1 MQNIQTFLKTL
12 ISIPGLSGYES
23 SIRELIEKTWKPL
36 TDELEVSRMGSL
48 HALKRGSGKAPRPKI
63 LIAAHMDAIGLMV
76 TGINDGFLRLTNIG
90 GLDARVLPGQPV
102 LVHGRRNLPGV
113 IVQPPA
119 HLLPAEMRDGP
130 VPLQYLLVDTGLK
143 PRDVDRLV
151 QIGDIIS
158 FAQQPL
164 ELQGDTLAGHSL
176 DNRVSVAALTFCL
189 EELQT
194 RIHLWD
200 VWAVANTQEETTGG
214 GARTSAFQLHPEL
227 AVVIDTTWGRSPGVP
242 DHKTFPI
249 GKGPTL
255 GWGPDVHSGLH
266 KAFIEVA
273 DKMELPYAI
282 EIMPSHS
289 GTDAHVI
296 QVTSEGIPCMTV
308 LIPIRYMHTPVEVVS
323 MVDIKRAGSLIAEF
337 IAQLSTDFMQ
347 HLSLD

>member
-1 MQNIQTFLKTL
+1 
-12 ISIPGLSGYES
+12 
-23 SIRELIEKTWKPL
+23 
-36 TDELEVSRMGSL
+36 
-48 HALKRGSGKAPRPKI
+48 
-63 LIAAHMDAIGLMV
+63 
-76 TGINDGFLRLTNIG
+76 
-90 GLDARVLPGQPV
+90 
-102 LVHGRRNLPGV
+102 
-113 IVQPPA
+113 
-119 HLLPAEMRDGP
+119 MRDGP
-130 VPLQYLLVDTGLK
+130 VPLQYLLVDTGLR
-143 PRDVDRLV
+143 PRDVDRFV
-151 QIGDIIS
+151 KIGDTIS
-158 FAQQPL
+158 YAQQPL

-189 EELQT
+189 EELQK
-194 RIHLWD
+194 RMHLWD

-214 GARTSAFQLHPEL
+214 GARTSAFQLNPEL

-242 DHKTFPI
+242 DHMTFPI